1 MLTCAA
7 CCHPRLSASS
17 ATLQP
22 HLLPTVIN
30 LSPSRPASRWF
41 LWLLLGTLPA
51 LCARADDALPSNL
64 GRGLRPLVAWHRAQP
79 AGRTARER
87 RDALVQRVG
96 HSPTRTQVD
105 ASGNVVVDI
114 RLTGG
119 VEAAEVKKNLT
130 ALGLTIIGEH
140 EARRADQHDGI
151 VSARLP
157 LDKAADA
164 ARVPGVQSVL
174 VAHRPRTNAGKV
186 AGQGI
191 APLNVTAVQ
200 AAGYTGSGLTVG
212 VLSDSYDQVS
222 PHASADVASGDLPS
236 NVVVLQDDNDPSYDS
251 DEGRAMLQIVHD
263 IAPGAKLAF
272 CTTGAT
278 QVTFAAAIRALR
290 TNPAAA
296 CDVLVDDIHFTD
308 EPFFSD
314 SIVAQTVDEVVTSS
328 TLAGKKVIYYS
339 AAGNDGSASYAATF
353 NPVSDADARAGL
365 GIGNLKLYQ
374 VPRSLTAGGFHNFK
388 GADLGHG
395 TKILQKV
402 TVTDSDAEIDF
413 QWDDPFDASQIT
425 SDFNILVFDAD
436 GNYLPGDPNSD
447 ADDPES
453 GIDNNF
459 STGEAIE
466 YAELPLQGDSTTYQ
480 IVITRASSRGSN
492 PAARLRYFASTDG
505 SFYGKYI
512 HTGLPTYYGHSAA
525 ANADGVA
532 AYDVHDTSVPE
543 DYNSLGPVTIL
554 FDDNGN
560 RLATPVVRE
569 QPTIAAVDGVNT
581 TFFPQPARDNDSD
594 GDGYPNFYGT
604 SAAAPHA
611 AAVAALLL
619 QAGGGPGSVSAARM
633 RAVLESTATAHDL
646 DPAYSAATLTSA
658 DGRYAL
664 TLSANGDPS
673 NSSAFDQDFFRAT
686 FTGPAGAS
694 LRKIAIDIGPSNE
707 VFDLTTATGYPF
719 TVGELTTVPKA
730 DVTGSVSD
738 DAAGLSESK
747 LSVLVTPGVLFSG
760 GTLAFG
766 VDRDTLAH
774 SGGNSADLLAGSK
787 ITARFILADGSKL
800 KLTGTLANKI
810 GNGYS
815 PDVGYGLINAAAALQ
830 ALLGQ

>member
-1 MLTCAA
+1 MKPLPA
-7 CCHPRLSASS
+7 PRLF
-17 ATLQP
+17 
-22 HLLPTVIN
+22 
-30 LSPSRPASRWF
+30 RRWF
-41 LWLLLGTLPA
+41 LWVLLGTIPV
-51 LCARADDALPSNL
+51 LCVRADDALPSNL

-79 AGRTARER
+79 ADRTARER

-96 HSPTRTQVD
+96 HSPTRAQVD
-105 ASGNVVVDI
+105 ASGNVIVDV

-119 VEAAEVKKNLT
+119 VAAAEVKKNLT

-140 EARRADQHDGI
+140 EARRADKRDGV
-151 VSARLP
+151 VSVRLP
-157 LDKAADA
+157 LDKAVDA
-164 ARVPGVQSVL
+164 AKVPGVQSVL
-174 VAHRPRTNAGKV
+174 VAHRPRTRAGKV

-191 APLNVTAVQ
+191 GPLNVAAVQ
-200 AAGYTGSGLTVG
+200 ANYSGTGLTVG

-236 NVVVLQDDNDPSYDS
+236 DVAVLQDDNDPDYDT

-272 CTTGAT
+272 YTTGGT
-278 QVTFAAAIRALR
+278 QATFATAIRALR
-290 TNPAAA
+290 TNTSAP
-296 CDVLVDDIHFTD
+296 CDVLVDDIGFSD

-314 SIVAQTVDEVVTSS
+314 SIVAQAVDDVVTSS

-339 AAGNDGSASYAATF
+339 AAGNDGSASYSATF
-353 NPVSDADARAGL
+353 DPVSDADARAGL
-365 GIGNLKLYQ
+365 GSGNLKLDQ

-395 TKILQKV
+395 TKIVQKV
-402 TVTDSDAEIDF
+402 TVTDDDAEIDF

-425 SDFNILVFDAD
+425 SDYNILVFDAD
-436 GNYLPGDPNSD
+436 GNYLPGNPDSD
-447 ADDPES
+447 TDDPES

-466 YAELPLQGDSTTYQ
+466 YAELPLNADGSATNYQ
-480 IVITRASSRGSN
+480 IVITRATSRTTA
-492 PAARLRYFASTDG
+492 PATRLRYFAYTDG

-512 HTGLPTYYGHSAA
+512 HTGLPTLFGHSAA

-543 DYNSLGPVTIL
+543 DYNSFGPVTIL

-560 RLATPVVRE
+560 RLATPVTRQ
-569 QPTIAAVDGVNT
+569 QPTMAAVDGVDT

-619 QAGGGPGSVSAARM
+619 QAAGGPNSLTAAQM
-633 RAVLESTATAHDL
+633 RTLLESTATAHDL
-646 DPAYSAATLTSA
+646 DPAYSSATMTSD
-658 DGRYAL
+658 DGQYTL

-673 NSSAFDQDFFRAT
+673 NNSAFDQDFFRAT
-686 FTGPAGAS
+686 FTGPSGAS
-694 LRKIAIDIGPSNE
+694 LRKIAIDIGPSSE
-707 VFDLTTATGYPF
+707 VFDLTTDTGYPF
-719 TVGELTTVPKA
+719 TVGELTTISKTE
-730 DVTGSVSD
+730 VTGAVSD
-738 DAAGLSESK
+738 DAAGIGGTK

-760 GTLAFG
+760 NTLAFG
-766 VDRDTLAH
+766 VDRDTTAG

-787 ITARFILADGSKL
+787 ITARFIQADGSKV
-800 KLTGTLANKI
+800 KLSGTLANQI
-810 GNGYS
+810 GHGYS

-830 ALLGQ
+830 SLLGQ